1 EFRRVLFR
9 SLCAG
14 PHSPRVRE
22 PVRRR
27 VRCRGRPRG
36 APLCGPCR
44 LEPSVFSVLFSR
56 LPVAAFLPTQSS
68 GPAPRPPQTL
78 MPQGDRSTG
87 GGTKSPRSQK
97 SESAGSGGLPAG
109 REHPDDEG
117 VGPFALRPPVLA
129 QVRFLSHPDPPRQF
143 RRGGVP
149 GVHLR
154 DNAVES
160 VMAEGDAQYGDGGLG
175 GEAVTAGG
183 RIEGPPDLCL
193 LITAVL
199 EPETD
204 VADEP

>member
-78 MPQGDRSTG
+78 MPQGDRSEG
-87 GGTKSPRSQK
+87 GGTKSTRSQTT
-97 SESAGSGGLPAG
+97 ESDDSVGLQVDSV
-109 REHPDDEG
+109 HIDVMSD
-117 VGPFALRPPVLA
+117 
-129 QVRFLSHPDPPRQF
+129 VRF
-143 RRGGVP
+143 
-149 GVHLR
+149 
-154 DNAVES
+154 
-160 VMAEGDAQYGDGGLG
+160 
-175 GEAVTAGG
+175 
-183 RIEGPPDLCL
+183 
-193 LITAVL
+193 
-199 EPETD
+199 
-204 VADEP
+204 